1 MANFTLE
8 QLLTYPPL
16 EAMMIAY
23 NEVYGTQFN
32 PRYIAVDNVVGGVG
46 QDIVVR
52 LKPFDIVPGPEV
64 NRFEGT
70 CDITV
75 KRLNLAEFFPRPFVI
90 DYFGEIVTS
99 DVAKYITERT
109 GIVFSESDFDSEVL
123 TPDNPILR
131 ASVNSLRW
139 YGQMTIQKA

>member
-23 NEVYGTQFN
+23 NEVHGTQFN
-32 PRYIAVDNVVGGVG
+32 PRYIAVDKIISSSGA
-46 QDIVVR
+46 DIVVR
-52 LKPFDIVPGPEV
+52 LKPFDIVPGPEI
-64 NRFEGT
+64 NRFKGT

-75 KRLNLAEFFPRPFVI
+75 TRLNLAEFFPRPFVI
-90 DYFGEIVTS
+90 DYFGEIITH

-109 GIVFSESDFDSEVL
+109 GIVFSKSDFNDEVL
-123 TPDNPILR
+123 TPDNPTLQ